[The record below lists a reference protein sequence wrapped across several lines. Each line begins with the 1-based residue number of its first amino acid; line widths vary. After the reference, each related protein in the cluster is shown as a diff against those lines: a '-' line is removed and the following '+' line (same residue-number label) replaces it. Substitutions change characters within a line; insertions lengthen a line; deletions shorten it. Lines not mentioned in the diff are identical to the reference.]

1 MNLDWAKRW
10 LEEGF
15 QSGLDDVMDMYAE
28 GVEFE
33 DPIFGVRARG
43 KDELRQFFRGFFD
56 RDAGVQTFQVKA
68 YRGDTSAGAV
78 EWVWRGEHTGEL
90 LGVSAAGKNTE
101 TQGVSVFTF
110 EDGLVTSQRDYWNAA
125 AVLRQLGAL
134 R

>member
-15 QSGLDDVMDMYAE
+15 QLGLDHVMEMYAE
-28 GVEFE
+28 DVEFE
-33 DPIFGVRARG
+33 DPIFEVQAHG

-56 RDAGVQTFQVKA
+56 ADAGVQTFRVRA
-68 YRGDTSAGAV
+68 YRGDARAGAV
-78 EWVWRGEHTGEL
+78 EWIWRGEHTGEL
-90 LGVSAAGKNTE
+90 LGVPAEGKKTE

-110 EDGLVTSQRDYWNAA
+110 RDGKVTSQRDYWNAA
-125 AVLRQLGAL
+125 VVLRQLGAI